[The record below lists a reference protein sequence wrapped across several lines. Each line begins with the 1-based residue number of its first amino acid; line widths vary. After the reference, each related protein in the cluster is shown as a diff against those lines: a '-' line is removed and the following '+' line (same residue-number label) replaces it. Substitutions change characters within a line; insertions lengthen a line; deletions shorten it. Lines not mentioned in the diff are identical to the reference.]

1 MIAFREQKIENAIVY
16 FSSEFRERK
25 GYFPRQTW
33 IYKFLALLDFRTLR
47 KFGIPCLGLPYDAM
61 QFGPVPTSI
70 YNKREGSSMGDKY
83 RFIKAIKNSQCQDG
97 YRVETSAKPDL
108 DFFSD
113 NEMDV
118 MDEIVEQYISQD
130 VNLDT
135 LIEDAHKEI
144 LSWKH
149 AWDLAQR
156 EGRNKMSMEYS
167 DEFPD
172 IGKKTAEQ
180 LTPKEE
186 RFLWYKSISAMEECM
201 DLGL

>member
-1 MIAFREQKIENAIVY
+1 MIAFKEQKIENAIVY
-16 FSSEFRERK
+16 FSSEFKKRK

-33 IYKFLALLDFRTLR
+33 IYKFLALLDFRMLK
-47 KFGIPCLGLPYDAM
+47 KFGMPCLGLPYDAM

-70 YNKREGSSMGDKY
+70 YNKREGGSREDKY
-83 RFIKAIKNSQCQDG
+83 YFIKVNQCQNG
-97 YRVETSAKPDL
+97 YRVETYVEPDL

-118 MDEIVEQYISQD
+118 MDEIVEQYISPNA
-130 VNLDT
+130 NLDAI
-135 LIEDAHKEI
+135 IEGAHKEI

-156 EGRNKMSMEYS
+156 ENRNKMSMEYS
-167 DEFPD
+167 DEFPG
-172 IGKKTAEQ
+172 IAKKTAEQ
-180 LTPKEE
+180 LTPEEE
-186 RFLWYKSISAMEECM
+186 RFLWYKSVSAMEECM